1 MENERLTKETR
12 IDRKKERRNKH
23 KDINVCKYNT
33 LLNRQMDIKKGIQT
47 QAKINTLRGSE

>member
-23 KDINVCKYNT
+23 KDRNVCKYNT
-33 LLNRQMDIKKGIQT
+33 LNRQMDIMKGIQT